1 MQDAVVAVSTLDGTR
16 KETVQQVDVAVVGA
30 GFAGVGVCSEALAG
44 AFSRCPQALMLCG
57 PVGKRPIPRLA
68 KERFGFGPNLSES

>member
-30 GFAGVGVCSEALAG
+30 GFAGVGVCSEALAE
-44 AFSRCPQALMLCG
+44 ALPCR
-57 PVGKRPIPRLA
+57 GKCEADLGSAQPGLRPRSLLGRL
-68 KERFGFGPNLSES
+68 LHQH